1 MINGKPLFMGTSET
15 DQLKKIF
22 KIRGTPNEQN
32 YPGIKDLNDWIN
44 NENNFEVYRE
54 EDIRK
59 FVPKMDADGVDLL
72 LVLNIFNLQKMLQMD
87 PEKRISADEA
97 LKHPYFDDI
106 QSVIKEIYKQNIYN
120 QAFSFSRIL

>member
-72 LVLNIFNLQKMLQMD
+72 LVLNIFNL
-87 PEKRISADEA
+87 
-97 LKHPYFDDI
+97 
-106 QSVIKEIYKQNIYN
+106 
-120 QAFSFSRIL
+120 